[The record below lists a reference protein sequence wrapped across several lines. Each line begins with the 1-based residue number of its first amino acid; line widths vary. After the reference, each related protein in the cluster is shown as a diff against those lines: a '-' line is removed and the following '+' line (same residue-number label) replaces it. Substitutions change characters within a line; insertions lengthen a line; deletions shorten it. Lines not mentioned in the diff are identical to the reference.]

1 MVAFGKLEAL
11 KGGNEKIKISIYL
24 GQCECE

>member
-1 MVAFGKLEAL
+1 MVAFGECEAL
-11 KGGNEKIKISIYL
+11 KGGKEKIKISIYL

>member
-1 MVAFGKLEAL
+1 MVAFGTFEVL
-11 KGGNEKIKISIYL
+11 KGGKEKIKSSIYL